1 MEKGKW
7 VRHRAR
13 PLWGAG
19 QVVATDG
26 AYWAIEF
33 EDGTKFKIAVA
44 AASMHLE
51 PSEPGTLK
59 PKPPKSTTKT
69 PCVHCRSSLG
79 KGVYAKEETLKSCP
93 KCSTRDGHEH
103 VYYDYPAGFGTEAKV
118 NGKEPT
124 GVKSHCRACRF
135 KEALRP
141 RLRCA
146 DLQPAASSTEE
157 TAAATSDVELE
168 TR

>member
-19 QVVATDG
+19 QVIASDG

-33 EDGTKFKIAVA
+33 EDGTKFKIGVA
-44 AASMHLE
+44 GASHHLE

-59 PKPPKSTTKT
+59 PKPAKSTTKT
-69 PCVHCRSSLG
+69 PCAHCVGSLG
-79 KGVYAKEETLKSCP
+79 KSVYAREGTLRSCP

-103 VYYDYPAGFGTEAKV
+103 VYYDYPGGFGTEAKV

-141 RLRCA
+141 RARCA
-146 DLQPAASSTEE
+146 DLKVAVVTTEEQPAPI
-157 TAAATSDVELE
+157 VEVALE
-168 TR
+168 T